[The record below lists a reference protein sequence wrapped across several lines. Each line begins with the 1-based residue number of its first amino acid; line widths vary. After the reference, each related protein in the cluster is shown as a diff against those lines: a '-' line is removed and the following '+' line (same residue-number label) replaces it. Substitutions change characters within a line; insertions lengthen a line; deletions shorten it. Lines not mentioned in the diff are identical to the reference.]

1 MRSLDTTLQSV
12 PETKTEGPI
21 EHYDIN
27 ITLPHLVAFP
37 LLSVVVVHILCP
49 LPGVPG
55 QVPVPVP
62 GVELAPE
69 LLPRCHAGPGN
80 KAKMIRI

>member
-1 MRSLDTTLQSV
+1 M
-12 PETKTEGPI
+12 PETKTEGSI

-37 LLSVVVVHILCP
+37 LLSVVVVHVLCP

-69 LLPRCHAGPGN
+69 LLPRRHAGPAN
-80 KAKMIRI
+80 QAKWSGFK